1 MERERGE
8 WCGRWGEGEESFEEE
23 GVRGAGGEHELVRGV
38 VSGGVLHLVEKEDC
52 REGSVTASA
61 PCLFFHGIQR
71 GKRVA
76 SSVATAGE
84 VSTAMRRGVS
94 QFALRLMLSSS
105 WPASIR
111 NSWFIA

>member
-1 MERERGE
+1 MFISG
-8 WCGRWGEGEESFEEE
+8 GVDGGEGE
-23 GVRGAGGEHELVRGV
+23 GG
-38 VSGGVLHLVEKEDC
+38 
-52 REGSVTASA
+52 REGSVTASV

-94 QFALRLMLSSS
+94 QSALRLMLSSS
-105 WPASIR
+105 WPASIK
-111 NSWFIA
+111 NSWHVV